1 MTKKKEKKQKTDKK
15 TENKKEE
22 DKKISEELKK
32 KQEELDQT
40 TDLLKRVQADFE
52 NYQKRVEKEKEQ
64 FTQYASLGLVKELL
78 PILDSFDL
86 ALKNSENEDIKALYS
101 QLFQVLSSKGL
112 KKINALN
119 EKFDPYLH
127 EAVIQEE
134 SDKPDGTVTEEL
146 QAGYKFKD
154 KIIRPTKVKIS
165 KNKIENGKTKDNKK
179 DNSS

>member
-1 MTKKKEKKQKTDKK
+1 MTKKKSEKKEKKKQKISKQLEKKQQ
-15 TENKKEE
+15 ELEE
-22 DKKISEELKK
+22 
-32 KQEELDQT
+32 T

-86 ALKNSENEDIKALYS
+86 ALKNSDNEDINALYD
-101 QLFQVLSSKGL
+101 QIFQILSSKGL
-112 KKINALN
+112 KKIDSLN

-127 EAVIQEE
+127 EAVMQERSE
-134 SDKPDGTVTEEL
+134 KPNNTIIEEM

-154 KIIRPTKVKIS
+154 RIIRPSKVKIS
-165 KNKIENGKTKDNKK
+165 KNDGNTKDNKK
-179 DNSS
+179 DDNS